1 MSIAEVVRD
10 LYRAG
15 DQPEQS
21 YSERQ
26 IYEAAL
32 ERLAREFAA
41 MEKITED
48 KAARKLED
56 VLKAA

>member
-1 MSIAEVVRD
+1 QSD
-10 LYRAG
+10 
-15 DQPEQS
+15 QS

-32 ERLAREFAA
+32 ERLARELAA
-41 MEKITED
+41 VERIERD
-48 KAARKLED
+48 AAAQKLED